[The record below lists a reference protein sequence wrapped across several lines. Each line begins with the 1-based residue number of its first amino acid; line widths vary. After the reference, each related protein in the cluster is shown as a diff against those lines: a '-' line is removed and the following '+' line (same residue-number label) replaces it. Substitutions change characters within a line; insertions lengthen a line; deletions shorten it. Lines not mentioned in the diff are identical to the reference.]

1 MDLTTVYC
9 NLDDFYRNFNVEMP
23 TICFLGL
30 VIFANVAQA
39 SARVSS

>member
-9 NLDDFYRNFNVEMP
+9 NLDDFYRNFNVDVP
-23 TICFLGL
+23 HDLLLGL

-39 SARVSS
+39 